1 MFKTIAIVLLTLAL
15 GGAGYFGFTQR
26 SAYGNASK
34 EIAELTDKLKEAEQK
49 EEEAA
54 DELKTAE
61 EALEAIPP
69 LEAKVKELEAVKGA
83 LASGAV
89 LKDLET
95 LYAKD
100 KKLSTEKQLG
110 LAGIRML
117 TNGSKDPST
126 VEAFNK
132 ALEMTD
138 WKSQQKVICA
148 AQKALATS
156 GEKVKVMSECAADA
170 PAEKGGKDAKD
181 TKADKE
187 DAHGKKDDGHGTK
200 KEAQSKDAK
209 GAKPEEKQVAHWD
222 YEGEMGPENW
232 GKEFPTCG
240 KGKSQSPLNIKGPF
254 EKVRFNVV
262 PDYKPGPLKILNN
275 GHTIQVNV
283 VAGSKIRIDGVAYE
297 LLQFHF
303 HRPSEEH
310 INGKPSAMVIHF
322 VHKND
327 AGELAVLGVLL
338 QEGNENPG
346 IKTLWSYAPPK
357 EGPEVMPE
365 NVAFN
370 PNNLLPREM
379 EFFHYDGSLT
389 TPPCTEKVKFFILKS
404 QVNISKE
411 QVTQFPFKMNA
422 RPVQPLNER
431 KIFTN

>member
-34 EIAELTDKLKEAEQK
+34 EIAELSGKLKEAEQK

-54 DELKTAE
+54 DELKAAE

-69 LEAKVKELEAVKGA
+69 LEAKVKELDAVKGA

-156 GEKVKVMSECAADA
+156 GEKVKVMSECATDA
-170 PAEKGGKDAKD
+170 PAEKGGKDAKS
-181 TKADKE
+181 AKE
-187 DAHGKKDDGHGTK
+187 DAHGKKDDGHGAK
-200 KEAQSKDAK
+200 KDEHGKDAK
-209 GAKPEEKQVAHWD
+209 GAKTEEKHVAHWD

-254 EKVRFNVV
+254 EKVRYTVV

>member
-1 MFKTIAIVLLTLAL
+1 MAAL
-15 GGAGYFGFTQR
+15 G
-26 SAYGNASK
+26 
-34 EIAELTDKLKEAEQK
+34 EKLKEAEK
-49 EEEAA
+49 KDEEAA
-54 DELKTAE
+54 GELKAAE
-61 EALEAIPP
+61 EAVPP
-69 LEAKVKELEAVKGA
+69 LEAKVKELDAVKGA

-89 LKDLET
+89 LKDLEA
-95 LYAKD
+95 LYAKE

-117 TNGSKDPST
+117 TNGGKDPST
-126 VEAFNK
+126 IEAFNK

-138 WKSQQKVICA
+138 WKGQQQVVCA
-148 AQKALATS
+148 AQKALAAS

-170 PAEKGGKDAKD
+170 PAEKGGKDG
-181 TKADKE
+181 KASK
-187 DAHGKKDDGHGTK
+187 DAHGKD
-200 KEAQSKDAK
+200 SK
-209 GAKPEEKQVAHWD
+209 GGKPEEKHVAHWD
-222 YEGEMGPENW
+222 YEGEMGPEHW

-254 EKVRFNVV
+254 EKVRFTVV
-262 PDYKPGPLKILNN
+262 PEYKLGPLKILNN

-283 VAGSKIRIDGVAYE
+283 TPGSKIRIDGKAFD

-327 AGELAVLGVLL
+327 SGELAVLGVLL

-357 EGPEVMPE
+357 EGPEVAPD

-370 PNNLLPREM
+370 PTNLLPREM

-422 RPVQPLNER
+422 RPIQALNDR
-431 KIFTN
+431 KILTN

>member
-1 MFKTIAIVLLTLAL
+1 MFRTIAIVLLTLAL
-15 GGAGYFGFTQR
+15 GGAGYFGFTQK
-26 SAYGNASK
+26 SAYGSASK
-34 EIAELTDKLKEAEQK
+34 EVAELTEKLKEAEKK

-54 DELKTAE
+54 DELKAAE
-61 EALEAIPP
+61 EALPP
-69 LEAKVKELEAVKGA
+69 LEAKVKELDAVKGA

-89 LKDLET
+89 LKDLEA
-95 LYAKD
+95 LYAKE
-100 KKLSTEKQLG
+100 KKLTTEKQLG

-117 TNGSKDPST
+117 TNGGKDPST
-126 VEAFNK
+126 IEAFNK
-132 ALEMTD
+132 ALELTD
-138 WKSQQKVICA
+138 WKGQQQVVCA
-148 AQKALATS
+148 AQKALAAS

-170 PAEKGGKDAKD
+170 PADKGGKDAKD
-181 TKADKE
+181 SKDAKK
-187 DAHGKKDDGHGTK
+187 DAHGKD
-200 KEAQSKDAK
+200 SK
-209 GAKPEEKQVAHWD
+209 GGKPEEKHVAHWD

-254 EKVRFNVV
+254 EKVRYNVV
-262 PDYKPGPLKILNN
+262 PDYKLGPLKILNN

-283 VAGSKIRIDGVAYE
+283 APGSKIRIDGIAFD

-357 EGPEVMPE
+357 EGPEVAPD

-370 PNNLLPREM
+370 PTNLLPREM

-404 QVNISKE
+404 QVNVSKE
-411 QVTQFPFKMNA
+411 QVTSFPFKMNA

-431 KIFTN
+431 KIFSN

>member
-1 MFKTIAIVLLTLAL
+1 MFKTIAIAILTLAL
-15 GGAGYFGFTQR
+15 GGAGYFAFTQK

-34 EIAELTDKLKEAEQK
+34 EVAALEEKIKEAEKK

-54 DELKTAE
+54 EELKSTE
-61 EALEAIPP
+61 EALQAIPP
-69 LEAKVKELEAVKGA
+69 LEAKVKELEAVKSA
-83 LASGAV
+83 FASGAI
-89 LKDLET
+89 LKDLEA
-95 LYAKD
+95 LYAKE

-110 LAGIRML
+110 LAGVRML
-117 TNGSKDPST
+117 THGGKDPST
-126 VEAFNK
+126 IEAFNK

-138 WKSQQKVICA
+138 WKGQQKVVCA
-148 AQKALATS
+148 AQKALLAS
-156 GEKVKVMSECAADA
+156 GEKVKVMSECADDA
-170 PAEKGGKDAKD
+170 PADKGGKPAKD
-181 TKADKE
+181 SKAE
-187 DAHGKKDDGHGTK
+187 KDDGHGK
-200 KEAQSKDAK
+200 KDGKKDAHGKDAK
-209 GAKPEEKQVAHWD
+209 KDDKHVAHWD
-222 YEGEMGPENW
+222 YEGEMGPEHW

-240 KGKSQSPLNIKGPF
+240 KGKSQAPLNIKGPF

-262 PDYKPGPLKILNN
+262 PDYKPGPLKIINN

-283 VAGSKIRIDGVAYE
+283 VPGSKLRIDGKAFD

-327 AGELAVLGVLL
+327 SGELAVLGVLL

-357 EGPEVMPE
+357 EGPEVAPD

-411 QVTQFPFKMNA
+411 QITQFPFKMNA
-422 RPVQPLNER
+422 RPIQALNDR
-431 KIFTN
+431 KILTN

>member
-1 MFKTIAIVLLTLAL
+1 MFKTIAIAILTLAL
-15 GGAGYFGFTQR
+15 GGAGYFAFTQK

-34 EIAELTDKLKEAEQK
+34 EVAALEEKIKEAEKK

-54 DELKTAE
+54 EELKSAE
-61 EALEAIPP
+61 EALQAIPP
-69 LEAKVKELEAVKGA
+69 LEAKVKELEAVKSA
-83 LASGAV
+83 FASGAI
-89 LKDLET
+89 LKDLEA

-117 TNGSKDPST
+117 THGGKDPST
-126 VEAFNK
+126 IEAFNK

-138 WKSQQKVICA
+138 WKGQQKVVCA
-148 AQKALATS
+148 AQKALLAS
-156 GEKVKVMSECAADA
+156 GEKVKVMSECADDA
-170 PAEKGGKDAKD
+170 PADKGGKPAKD
-181 TKADKE
+181 SKAE
-187 DAHGKKDDGHGTK
+187 KDDGHGK
-200 KEAQSKDAK
+200 KDGKKDAHGKDAK
-209 GAKPEEKQVAHWD
+209 KDDKHVAHWD
-222 YEGEMGPENW
+222 YEGEMGPEHW

-240 KGKSQSPLNIKGPF
+240 KGKSQAPLNIKGPF

-262 PDYKPGPLKILNN
+262 PDYKPGPLKIINN

-283 VAGSKIRIDGVAYE
+283 VPGSKLRIDGKAFD

-357 EGPEVMPE
+357 EGPEVAPD

-389 TPPCTEKVKFFILKS
+389 TPPCTEKVKFYILKT
-404 QVNISKE
+404 QVNVSKE
-411 QVTQFPFKMNA
+411 QMAEFPFKMNA
-422 RPVQPLNER
+422 RPIQP
-431 KIFTN
+431 TNGRPIYTN

>member
-34 EIAELTDKLKEAEQK
+34 EIAELSDKLKEAEQK
-49 EEEAA
+49 EEEVA

-69 LEAKVKELEAVKGA
+69 LEAKAKELEAVKGA

-156 GEKVKVMSECAADA
+156 GEKVKIMSECASDA
-170 PAEKGGKDAKD
+170 PADKGGKDA
-181 TKADKE
+181 KE
-187 DAHGKKDDGHGTK
+187 DAHGKKDDGHGAK
-200 KEAQSKDAK
+200 KDAHGKDAK
-209 GAKPEEKQVAHWD
+209 GAKTEEKHVAHWD

-254 EKVRFNVV
+254 EKVRYTVV

-283 VAGSKIRIDGVAYE
+283 APGSKLRIDGKAFD

-322 VHKND
+322 VHKNES
-327 AGELAVLGVLL
+327 GELAVLGVLL

-346 IKTLWSYAPPK
+346 IKTLWAYAPPK
-357 EGPEVMPE
+357 EGPEVAPE

-370 PNNLLPREM
+370 PKNLLPVEM

-389 TPPCTEKVKFFILKS
+389 TPPCTEKVKFYILKS

>member
-1 MFKTIAIVLLTLAL
+1 MFRTIAIVILTLAL
-15 GGAGYFGFTQR
+15 AGAGYFGFTQK

-34 EIAELTDKLKEAEQK
+34 EVAELSEKLKEAEQK
-49 EEEAA
+49 EEAAA
-54 DELKTAE
+54 DELKAAE
-61 EALEAIPP
+61 ESLQALPP
-69 LEAKVKELEAVKGA
+69 LEAKVKEFDAVKGVFA
-83 LASGAV
+83 NGAV
-89 LKDLET
+89 LKDLEA

-110 LAGIRML
+110 LAGLRML
-117 TNGSKDPST
+117 THGGKDPST
-126 VEAFNK
+126 IEAFQK
-132 ALEMTD
+132 AIEMTD
-138 WKSQQKVICA
+138 WKGQQQVICA
-148 AQKALATS
+148 AQKALVAS

-170 PAEKGGKDAKD
+170 PADKGGKDAK
-181 TKADKE
+181 E
-187 DAHGKKDDGHGTK
+187 SKKDDGHGAK
-200 KEAQSKDAK
+200 KDAHGKDTKDAK
-209 GAKPEEKQVAHWD
+209 PAEKHAVHWD

-254 EKVRFNVV
+254 EKVRYTVV

-283 VAGSKIRIDGVAYE
+283 VPGSKIRIDGKAFD

-322 VHKND
+322 VHKNE

-357 EGPEVMPE
+357 EGPEVAPD

-404 QVNISKE
+404 QVNISKD

-422 RPVQPLNER
+422 RPVQALNER

>member
-1 MFKTIAIVLLTLAL
+1 MFKTIAIALLTLAL
-15 GGAGYFGFTQR
+15 GGAGYFAFTQK
-26 SAYGNASK
+26 SAYGQASK
-34 EIAELTDKLKEAEQK
+34 EVAALGEKLKEAEK
-49 EEEAA
+49 KDEEAA
-54 DELKTAE
+54 GELKAAE
-61 EALEAIPP
+61 EAVPP
-69 LEAKVKELEAVKGA
+69 LEAKVKELDAVKGA

-89 LKDLET
+89 LKDLEA
-95 LYAKD
+95 LYAKE

-117 TNGSKDPST
+117 TNGGKDPST
-126 VEAFNK
+126 IEAFNK

-138 WKSQQKVICA
+138 WKGQQQVVCA
-148 AQKALATS
+148 AQKALAAS
-156 GEKVKVMSECAADA
+156 GEKVKVMSECATDA
-170 PAEKGGKDAKD
+170 PADKGGKEA
-181 TKADKE
+181 
-187 DAHGKKDDGHGTK
+187 KKDDGHGGK
-200 KEAQSKDAK
+200 KDAHGKDSK
-209 GAKPEEKQVAHWD
+209 GGKHDEKHAVHWD
-222 YEGEMGPENW
+222 YEGEMGPEHW

-240 KGKSQSPLNIKGPF
+240 KGKSQAPLNIKGPF
-254 EKVRFNVV
+254 EKVRFSVV
-262 PDYKPGPLKILNN
+262 PDYKPGPLKIVNN

-283 VAGSKIRIDGVAYE
+283 VPGSKIRIDGKAFD

-327 AGELAVLGVLL
+327 SGELAVLGVLL

-357 EGPEVMPE
+357 EGPEVAPD

-370 PNNLLPREM
+370 PTNLLPREM

-422 RPVQPLNER
+422 RPIQALNDR
-431 KIFTN
+431 KILTN

>member
-1 MFKTIAIVLLTLAL
+1 MFKTIAIALLTLAL
-15 GGAGYFGFTQR
+15 GGAGYFAFTQK
-26 SAYGNASK
+26 SAYGHASK
-34 EIAELTDKLKEAEQK
+34 EVAALEEKIKEAEQK

-54 DELKTAE
+54 AELKAAE
-61 EALEAIPP
+61 EALPP
-69 LEAKVKELEAVKGA
+69 LEAKVKELDAVKGA

-89 LKDLET
+89 LKDLEA
-95 LYAKD
+95 LYAKE

-126 VEAFNK
+126 IEAFNK
-132 ALEMTD
+132 ALELTD
-138 WKSQQKVICA
+138 WKGQQQVVCA
-148 AQKALATS
+148 AQKALAAS

-170 PAEKGGKDAKD
+170 PADKAGKEA
-181 TKADKE
+181 
-187 DAHGKKDDGHGTK
+187 KKDDGHGAK
-200 KEAQSKDAK
+200 KDAHGKDSK
-209 GAKPEEKQVAHWD
+209 GGKPDEKHAVHWD

-254 EKVRFNVV
+254 EKVRYNVV
-262 PDYKPGPLKILNN
+262 PDYKPGPLKIVNN

-283 VAGSKIRIDGVAYE
+283 TPGSKIRIDGKAFD

-322 VHKND
+322 VHKNES
-327 AGELAVLGVLL
+327 GELAVLGVLL

-357 EGPEVMPE
+357 EGPEVAPD

-370 PNNLLPREM
+370 PTNLLPREM

-389 TPPCTEKVKFFILKS
+389 TPPCTEKVKFYILKS

-422 RPVQPLNER
+422 RPVQPLNDR
-431 KIFTN
+431 KILTN

>member
-1 MFKTIAIVLLTLAL
+1 MFKTIAIAILTLAL
-15 GGAGYFGFTQR
+15 GGAGYFAFTQK
-26 SAYGNASK
+26 SAYGHASK
-34 EIAELTDKLKEAEQK
+34 EVAELAEKIKEAEKK

-61 EALEAIPP
+61 EALQAIPP
-69 LEAKVKELEAVKGA
+69 LEAKVKELDAVKGA

-89 LKDLET
+89 LKDLEA
-95 LYAKD
+95 LYAKE

-117 TNGSKDPST
+117 TNGGKDPST
-126 VEAFNK
+126 IEAFNK

-138 WKSQQKVICA
+138 WKGQQKVVCA
-148 AQKALATS
+148 AQKALAAS
-156 GEKVKVMSECAADA
+156 GEKVKIMSECAADA
-170 PAEKGGKDAKD
+170 PAGKDGKDPKASKDAKD
-181 TKADKE
+181 AKSDKADSHGKK
-187 DAHGKKDDGHGTK
+187 DAHGKDG
-200 KEAQSKDAK
+200 K
-209 GAKPEEKQVAHWD
+209 GGKPDEKHAAHWG
-222 YEGEMGPENW
+222 YEGEMGPEHW

-240 KGKSQSPLNIKGPF
+240 KGKSQAPLNIKGPF

-262 PDYKPGPLKILNN
+262 PDYKLGPLKIVNN

-283 VAGSKIRIDGVAYE
+283 APGSKIRIDGKAFD

-327 AGELAVLGVLL
+327 SGELAVLGVLL

-357 EGPEVMPE
+357 EGPEVAPD

-411 QVTQFPFKMNA
+411 QITQFPFKMNA
-422 RPVQPLNER
+422 RPIQALNDR
-431 KIFTN
+431 KILTN

>member
-1 MFKTIAIVLLTLAL
+1 MFKTIAIAILTLAL
-15 GGAGYFGFTQR
+15 GGAGYFAFTQK
-26 SAYGNASK
+26 SAYGHASK
-34 EIAELTDKLKEAEQK
+34 EVAELAEKIKEAEKK

-54 DELKTAE
+54 DELKAAE
-61 EALEAIPP
+61 EALQVIPP
-69 LEAKVKELEAVKGA
+69 LEAKVKELDAVKGA

-89 LKDLET
+89 LKDLEA
-95 LYAKD
+95 LYAKE

-117 TNGSKDPST
+117 TNGGKDPST
-126 VEAFNK
+126 IEAFNK

-138 WKSQQKVICA
+138 WKGQQQVVCA
-148 AQKALATS
+148 AQKALAAS
-156 GEKVKVMSECAADA
+156 GEKVKIMSECAADA
-170 PAEKGGKDAKD
+170 PADKGGKDPKASKDAKD
-181 TKADKE
+181 TKSDKADSHGKK
-187 DAHGKKDDGHGTK
+187 DAHGKD
-200 KEAQSKDAK
+200 S
-209 GAKPEEKQVAHWD
+209 KPEEKHAVHWG

-262 PDYKPGPLKILNN
+262 PDYKPGPLKIINN

-283 VAGSKIRIDGVAYE
+283 VPGSKIRIDGKAFD
-297 LLQFHF
+297 LLQYHF

-322 VHKND
+322 VHKNES
-327 AGELAVLGVLL
+327 GELAVLGVLL

-357 EGPEVMPE
+357 EGPEVAPD

-370 PNNLLPREM
+370 PTNLLPREM

-389 TPPCTEKVKFFILKS
+389 TPPCTEKVKFYILKS

-422 RPVQPLNER
+422 RPVQPLNDR
-431 KIFTN
+431 KILTN

>member
-1 MFKTIAIVLLTLAL
+1 MFKTIAIAILTLAL
-15 GGAGYFGFTQR
+15 GGAGYFAFTQK

-34 EIAELTDKLKEAEQK
+34 EVAALEEKIKEAEKK

-54 DELKTAE
+54 EELKSTK
-61 EALEAIPP
+61 EALQAIPP
-69 LEAKVKELEAVKGA
+69 LEAKVNELEAVKSA
-83 LASGAV
+83 FASGAI
-89 LKDLET
+89 LKDLEA

-110 LAGIRML
+110 LASIRML
-117 TNGSKDPST
+117 THGGKDPST
-126 VEAFNK
+126 IEAFNK

-138 WKSQQKVICA
+138 WKGQQNVVCA
-148 AQKALATS
+148 TQKALLAS

-170 PAEKGGKDAKD
+170 PADKGGKDAKD
-181 TKADKE
+181 GKASKDAKEGKSDKADSHGKK
-187 DAHGKKDDGHGTK
+187 DAHGKDAKKDDKH
-200 KEAQSKDAK
+200 
-209 GAKPEEKQVAHWD
+209 VAHWD
-222 YEGEMGPENW
+222 YEGEMGPEHW

-240 KGKSQSPLNIKGPF
+240 KGKSQAPLNIKGPF

-262 PDYKPGPLKILNN
+262 PDYKPGPLKIINN

-283 VAGSKIRIDGVAYE
+283 VPGSKLRIDGKAFD
-297 LLQFHF
+297 LLQYHF

-327 AGELAVLGVLL
+327 SGELAVLGVLL

-357 EGPEVMPE
+357 EGPEVAPD

-389 TPPCTEKVKFFILKS
+389 TPPCTEKVKYFILKS
-404 QVNISKE
+404 QVNISKD
-411 QVTQFPFKMNA
+411 QITQFPFKMNA
-422 RPVQPLNER
+422 RPIQALNDR
-431 KIFTN
+431 KILTN

>member
-1 MFKTIAIVLLTLAL
+1 MFRTIAIVILTLAL
-15 GGAGYFGFTQR
+15 AGAGYFGFTQR

-34 EIAELTDKLKEAEQK
+34 EIAELTEKLKEAEQK
-49 EEEAA
+49 EEETA
-54 DELKTAE
+54 DELKAAE

-69 LEAKVKELEAVKGA
+69 LEAKVKELDAVKGA

-117 TNGSKDPST
+117 TNGGKDPST

-138 WKSQQKVICA
+138 WKGQQQVICA
-148 AQKALATS
+148 AQKALAAS

-181 TKADKE
+181 AKSEKE
-187 DAHGKKDDGHGTK
+187 DPKGKKDAHGK
-200 KEAQSKDAK
+200 DAK
-209 GAKPEEKQVAHWD
+209 GGKPEEKHAVHWD

-254 EKVRFNVV
+254 EKVRFSVV

-283 VAGSKIRIDGVAYE
+283 VPGSKIRIDGKAFD

-322 VHKND
+322 VHKNE

-357 EGPEVMPE
+357 EGPEVAPD

-370 PNNLLPREM
+370 PSNLLPREM

>member
-1 MFKTIAIVLLTLAL
+1 MFKTIAIVILTLAL
-15 GGAGYFGFTQR
+15 GGAGYFGWTQK
-26 SAYGNASK
+26 SAYGGATK
-34 EIAELTDKLKEAEQK
+34 EVAELTKQLEEAEAK
-49 EEEAA
+49 TEEAA
-54 DELKTAE
+54 EALTAAE
-61 EALEAIPP
+61 EALPP
-69 LEAKVKELEAVKGA
+69 LEAKVKEFDAVKGVFA
-83 LASGAV
+83 NGAV
-89 LKDLET
+89 LKDLEA

-100 KKLSTEKQLG
+100 KKLTTEKQLG

-117 TNGSKDPST
+117 TNGGKDPST
-126 VEAFNK
+126 IEAFQK
-132 ALEMTD
+132 AIEMTD
-138 WKSQQKVICA
+138 WKGQQQVICA
-148 AQKALATS
+148 AQKALAAS
-156 GEKVKVMSECAADA
+156 GEKVKVMSECKDDA
-170 PAEKGGKDAKD
+170 PAAKGDKDSKDAKSD
-181 TKADKE
+181 KADAK
-187 DAHGKKDDGHGTK
+187 DKKDDGHGAK
-200 KEAQSKDAK
+200 KDAHGKDAK
-209 GAKPEEKQVAHWD
+209 AGEKHVAHWD

-254 EKVRFNVV
+254 EKVRFNIV

-283 VAGSKIRIDGVAYE
+283 TPGSKIRIDGKAYD

-310 INGKPSAMVIHF
+310 INGKPSAMVIHY

-327 AGELAVLGVLL
+327 SGELAVLGVLL

-357 EGPEVMPE
+357 EGPEVAPD

-370 PNNLLPREM
+370 PTNLLPREM

-389 TPPCTEKVKFFILKS
+389 TPPCTEKVKFYILKS

-422 RPVQPLNER
+422 RPVQPLNDR
-431 KIFTN
+431 KILTN

>member
-1 MFKTIAIVLLTLAL
+1 MFKTIAIAILTLAL
-15 GGAGYFGFTQR
+15 GGAGYFAFTQK
-26 SAYGNASK
+26 SAYGHASK
-34 EIAELTDKLKEAEQK
+34 EVAELAEKIKEAEKIQ
-49 EEEAA
+49 EEAA
-54 DELKTAE
+54 EELKAAE
-61 EALEAIPP
+61 EALQVIPP
-69 LEAKVKELEAVKGA
+69 LEAKVKELDAVKGA

-89 LKDLET
+89 LKDLEA

-100 KKLSTEKQLG
+100 KKLTTEKQLG

-117 TNGSKDPST
+117 TNGGKDPST
-126 VEAFNK
+126 IEAFNK

-138 WKSQQKVICA
+138 WKGQQQVVCA
-148 AQKALATS
+148 AQKALAAS
-156 GEKVKVMSECAADA
+156 GEKVKIMSECAADA
-170 PAEKGGKDAKD
+170 PADKGGKEPKASKDAKSD
-181 TKADKE
+181 KADSHGKK
-187 DAHGKKDDGHGTK
+187 DAHGKD
-200 KEAQSKDAK
+200 SK
-209 GAKPEEKQVAHWD
+209 GGKPDEKHAVHWG

-262 PDYKPGPLKILNN
+262 PDYKPGPLKIINN

-283 VAGSKIRIDGVAYE
+283 VPGSKIRIDGKAFD
-297 LLQFHF
+297 LLQYHF

-327 AGELAVLGVLL
+327 SGELAVLGVLL

-357 EGPEVMPE
+357 EGPEVAPD

-389 TPPCTEKVKFFILKS
+389 TPPCTEKVKFYILKS

-411 QVTQFPFKMNA
+411 QITQFPFKMNA
-422 RPVQPLNER
+422 RPIQALNDR
-431 KIFTN
+431 KILTN

>member
-1 MFKTIAIVLLTLAL
+1 MFKTIAIAILTLAL
-15 GGAGYFGFTQR
+15 GGAGYFAFTQK
-26 SAYGNASK
+26 SAYGHASK
-34 EIAELTDKLKEAEQK
+34 EVAELAEKIKEAEKIQ
-49 EEEAA
+49 EEAA
-54 DELKTAE
+54 EELKAAE
-61 EALEAIPP
+61 EALQVIPP
-69 LEAKVKELEAVKGA
+69 LEAKVKELDAVKGA

-89 LKDLET
+89 LKDLEA

-100 KKLSTEKQLG
+100 KKLTTEKQLG

-117 TNGSKDPST
+117 TNGGEDPST
-126 VEAFNK
+126 IEAFNK

-138 WKSQQKVICA
+138 WKGQQQVVCA
-148 AQKALATS
+148 AQKALAAS
-156 GEKVKVMSECAADA
+156 GEKVKIMSECAADA
-170 PAEKGGKDAKD
+170 PADKGGKEPKASKDAKSD
-181 TKADKE
+181 KADSHGKK
-187 DAHGKKDDGHGTK
+187 DAHGKD
-200 KEAQSKDAK
+200 SK
-209 GAKPEEKQVAHWD
+209 GGKPDEKHAVHWS

-262 PDYKPGPLKILNN
+262 PDYKPGPLKIINN

-283 VAGSKIRIDGVAYE
+283 VPGSKIRIDGKAFD
-297 LLQFHF
+297 LLQYHF

-327 AGELAVLGVLL
+327 SGELAVLGVLL

-357 EGPEVMPE
+357 EGPEVAPD

-389 TPPCTEKVKFFILKS
+389 TPPCTEKVKFYILKS

-411 QVTQFPFKMNA
+411 QITQFPFKMNA
-422 RPVQPLNER
+422 RPIQALNDR
-431 KIFTN
+431 KILTN